1 MYKII
6 IIVFFTILLAAQ
18 VSALNAQCVKENK
31 AFNMNEKIT
40 FDVIYN
46 WGFIW
51 IEAGYVEFKVNKAY
65 FNSKQVYHFDAWG
78 TSLEKYDW
86 IFKVRDRYQAYAD
99 METLQP
105 LWFERTNYEG
115 GFEVHNIYNFNYQ
128 QGIIKAS
135 LENSDHPKLDTTIP
149 LKDCT
154 LDLISIIYHARNID
168 FSKYKADDRIPLRV
182 IIDGEIFDLFI
193 RYHGKET
200 ITTRDKVSYSCE
212 KFSALL
218 VEGTIFNAGED
229 LTVWVTDDKNR
240 IPVMVEAKILV
251 GSVKAMLKG
260 AHNLRNPTVLKT
272 RVY

>member
-1 MYKII
+1 MQ
-6 IIVFFTILLAAQ
+6 A
-18 VSALNAQCVKENK
+18 SALNAQCAKDNQ
-31 AFNMNEKIT
+31 AFSINEKIT
-40 FDVIYN
+40 YDVIYN

-51 IEAGYVEFKVNKAY
+51 IEAGYVEFKVKKAY

-86 IFKVRDRYQAYAD
+86 IFKVRDSYQAYAD
-99 METLQP
+99 METMKP
-105 LWFERTNYEG
+105 LWFERDNYEG
-115 GFEVHNIYNFNYQ
+115 GFEVHNIYNFDYQ
-128 QGIIKAS
+128 KGIIKAS
-135 LENSDHPKLDTTIP
+135 LENSDHPQLDTLIP

-154 LDLISIIYHARNID
+154 LDLVSIIYHARNID
-168 FSKYKADDRIPLRV
+168 FSKYKADDRIPVRV

-193 RYHGKET
+193 RYLGKET
-200 ITTRDKVSYSCE
+200 IKTRDKVSYSCD